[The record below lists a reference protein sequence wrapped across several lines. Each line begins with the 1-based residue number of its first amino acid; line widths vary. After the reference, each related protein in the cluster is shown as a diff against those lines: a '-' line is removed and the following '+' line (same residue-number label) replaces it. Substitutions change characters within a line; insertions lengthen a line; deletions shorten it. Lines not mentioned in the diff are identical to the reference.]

1 LDYLGKLQAV
11 VSDIVGPYIILGDF
25 NCNPNDKNS
34 PCGKVLRDFI
44 DDCDFALYD
53 RCLPVDSYTFVNDA
67 WHTTSW
73 LDHCIGPRLLLGLV
87 DHCEILYDSYNSDH
101 HPFVVSVLMP
111 DCNSVPSSVGCD
123 ELCITCC
130 SKLPKIVLNKVS
142 PASVKLLQASILGYL
157 QDINLSKFDVLC
169 CINAACDNSL
179 HRTEI
184 EELYSHLTTCLVNA
198 VNSSLTCHTS
208 PSEGQKVMPG
218 WNEYVLDV
226 KEAASDAYVLW
237 HQ

>member
-1 LDYLGKLQAV
+1 MDYLGKLQAV

-101 HPFVVSVLMP
+101 HPLMMTVLMT
-111 DCNSVPSSVGCD
+111 DCNSVQSQVAVMNYVSRVVASYPKLCVATLPCD
-123 ELCITCC
+123 F
-130 SKLPKIVLNKVS
+130 S
-142 PASVKLLQASILGYL
+142 
-157 QDINLSKFDVLC
+157 LST
-169 CINAACDNSL
+169 AP
-179 HRTEI
+179 T
-184 EELYSHLTTCLVNA
+184 
-198 VNSSLTCHTS
+198 
-208 PSEGQKVMPG
+208 
-218 WNEYVLDV
+218 
-226 KEAASDAYVLW
+226 
-237 HQ
+237 